1 MHTIYTLDEMT
12 QTARGWL
19 SGGSVGFIP
28 TMGYLHEGHMSLI
41 RASQAECE
49 VTVVSIYV
57 NPLQFHSREEF
68 LDYPRNLD
76 HDLQLLDNIDVDVVF
91 IPSVEDMQ
99 PPAFST
105 AVTLHGPL
113 AERLEAEGNS
123 AFVGGIATTMMKL
136 LHLMRPDIAYLGQKD
151 AQQAAIVHQLL
162 RDLSFDVQLRVLPTV
177 READGLAISS
187 RNILL
192 TPEERKEAAG
202 IYQALLMGK
211 AAIERGE
218 LQVQQI
224 KAVILETLARYPLVS
239 VEYLDLCDPYTF
251 VERTELIFNTILVLA
266 VQVGNVRL
274 LDNILCLDGKQW
286 RL

>member
-19 SGGSVGFIP
+19 SGGTVGFVP
-28 TMGYLHEGHMSLI
+28 TMGYLHEGHISLI
-41 RASQAECE
+41 RTSQAECE

-57 NPLQFHSREEF
+57 NPLQFRSQAAF

-76 HDLQLLDNIDVDVVF
+76 HDLQLLDDREVDVVF

-99 PPAFST
+99 PPTFST
-105 AVTLHGPL
+105 AVTLRGPL
-113 AERLEAEGNS
+113 AERLEAEGNT

-136 LHLMRPDIAYLGQKD
+136 LHLIRPDIAYLGQKD

-187 RNILL
+187 RSVLL

-202 IYQALLMGK
+202 IYQALLAGK

-218 LQVQQI
+218 LHVQQI
-224 KAVILETLARYPLVS
+224 KAAVLETLAHYPLLS
-239 VEYLDLCDPYTF
+239 VDYLALCDAYSF
-251 VERTELIFNTILVLA
+251 VERTELTPDTLVALA
-266 VQVGNVRL
+266 VQIGNVRL
-274 LDNILCLDGKQW
+274 IDNILYLNDRQW